1 MNLKEEIISSLQDN
15 KWYIS
20 GGVWDGPA
28 DDILEVIKE
37 KIDSILKE
45 EAANY
50 DKGFPVGDFNEGFI
64 VGVRRVKEL
73 LK

>member
-1 MNLKEEIISSLQDN
+1 MTFKDEILGALNHCGCDRAYVELKTDSIIHNLKFN
-15 KWYIS
+15 
-20 GGVWDGPA
+20 
-28 DDILEVIKE
+28 
-37 KIDSILKE
+37 IDSILKE